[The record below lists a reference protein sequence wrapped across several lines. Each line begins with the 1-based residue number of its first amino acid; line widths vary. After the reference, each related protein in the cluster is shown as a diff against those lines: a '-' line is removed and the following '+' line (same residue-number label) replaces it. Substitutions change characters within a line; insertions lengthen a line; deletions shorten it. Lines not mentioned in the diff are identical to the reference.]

1 MDDIQFETTK
11 ISKALVISFE
21 EIYQREKEKMIQKI
35 LEILKEKYE
44 IEYI

>member
-11 ISKALVISFE
+11 ISKILVISFE

-35 LEILKEKYE
+35 FEILKGKYE